1 MRLFARF
8 ESADGAYVDAAGV
21 RFAVSEVRRVRN
33 AAGVNVGY
41 EAFASL
47 QDALE
52 AWGLRVSPAELLS
65 TPTQGGS
72 QP

>member
-8 ESADGAYVDAAGV
+8 ESADGEYVDAAGV

-41 EAFASL
+41 EEFPSL
-47 QDALE
+47 QAALA
-52 AWGLRVSPAELLS
+52 AWGLTTCPIEDLNL
-65 TPTQGGS
+65 TETE
-72 QP
+72 

>member
-8 ESADGAYVDAAGV
+8 ESADGEYVDAAGM

-41 EAFASL
+41 EAFPSL
-47 QDALE
+47 QDALD
-52 AWGLRVSPAELLS
+52 AWGLRAFPAEPLP
-65 TPTQGGS
+65 TPTQGDS
-72 QP
+72 EA